1 MKYKNFVDNDIRFH
15 LDRDKQVAG
24 RPDRNSKGVR
34 FAGRGG
40 RVVVVQRLEI
50 LVVRF
55 VEAVLVLLL
64 AGMVV
69 LVFANVVLRYGFNS
83 GLNISEEL
91 SRYFFVWLTFIG
103 AILAFRDHNHV
114 GVETVVRL
122 LSPRGRVVCVAATN
136 LIILICAVILF
147 WGTWKQH
154 GINASMTAPVVGL
167 SMIWVF
173 GITYV
178 TGAAIALMAAVR
190 LALALMGRVSAVEMA
205 RITGEYDSEETRT

>member
-1 MKYKNFVDNDIRFH
+1 M
-15 LDRDKQVAG
+15 
-24 RPDRNSKGVR
+24 
-34 FAGRGG
+34 
-40 RVVVVQRLEI
+40 VVVQRLEI